1 MRWLL
6 CIVCVGAMGLT
17 PAGAAQTYYV
27 DAATGSDAA
36 DGATLETAWR
46 SLEKVNAARLGPGDS
61 VLFRRGQIWRG
72 TLKPQSGDA
81 TAPVM
86 YGAFGRGAR
95 PALLG
100 SVAADSPKDWVG
112 MGGDVWATAGLD
124 LPVDV
129 GNIIFDEGAA
139 VGVKKWSEADLKQA
153 GDYYYDA
160 KARQVKLRSKG
171 NPAEGHRS
179 VELALRRHIIDQS
192 GKSYVLYK
200 GLALRYGAAHGV
212 GGSSVRGI
220 VVRDCDL
227 SYIGGGHQHTRDDGK
242 PVRFGNGVEFWSS
255 ARDCLVEDCRL
266 WEIYDAALT
275 NQGDG
280 TNVQE
285 NIVYRRNVI
294 WNCEYSFEYWNRNE
308 TSRTNN
314 ILFEHNTCVDAG
326 FGWGH
331 AQRPDRN
338 GRHLMFYDNTA
349 ATSGVVVRYNIFS
362 NATDS
367 LLWLHGRDWTSGL
380 TMDYNCWHQPT
391 GAVWLWGRTSL
402 VASQFDEFRRQRG
415 FDRHSIVVEPGFID
429 AKARDYR
436 LTSESPA
443 RKLLDSGLPAGAL
456 P

>member
-6 CIVCVGAMGLT
+6 CVVCFAVVVPA
-17 PAGAAQTYYV
+17 AGAAQTYYV
-27 DAATGSDAA
+27 DSHSGSDAA
-36 DGATLETAWR
+36 DGTTLETAWR
-46 SLEKVNAARLGPGDS
+46 SLGKVNAAKLGPGDS
-61 VLFRRGQIWRG
+61 VLFRRGQSWRG

-86 YGAFGRGAR
+86 YGAFGRGPR

-100 SVAADSPKDWVG
+100 SVAANSPKDWVRT
-112 MGGDVWATAGLD
+112 GGDVWATAGLD
-124 LPVDV
+124 LAVDV

-139 VGVKKWSEADLKQA
+139 VGVKKWSEADLRQA

-160 KARQVKLRSKG
+160 KARQVKLCSKG

-179 VELALRRHIIDQS
+179 IELALRRHIIDQS
-192 GKSYVLYK
+192 GKSYVTYE
-200 GLALRYGAAHGV
+200 GLALRHGAAHGV

-227 SYIGGGHQHTRDDGK
+227 SYIGGGHQHTRDDGA

-275 NQGDG
+275 NQGSG
-280 TNVQE
+280 ANVQE

-294 WNCEYSFEYWNRNE
+294 WNCEYSFEYWNRDA
-308 TSRTNN
+308 TSRTSN
-314 ILFEHNTCVDAG
+314 IVFEHNTCVGAG

-349 ATSGVVVRYNIFS
+349 ATSGVVVRYNVFS

-380 TMDYNCWHQPT
+380 TMDYNCWHQPA
-391 GAVWLWGRTSL
+391 GAIWLWGRTS
-402 VASQFDEFRRQRG
+402 VAAAQFDEFRRQRG
-415 FDRHSIVVEPGFID
+415 FDPHSIVADPGFVD
-429 AKARDYR
+429 AKSRDYR
-436 LTSESPA
+436 LRPESPA
-443 RKLLDSGLPAGAL
+443 RELLDSGLPAGAL